1 MKLWMKKISV
11 ILITI
16 MTLGM
21 YIPPTYLTVN
31 ADSEDEASSKASDL
45 GEERLASESES
56 EQQDVSIDELE
67 EPEALNP
74 NEMLVHA
81 LSEQAKQQ
89 TISKLGPRIANQ
101 IEEEFLRAIMP
112 SIEEVLGMIIQN
124 IDEKDLVYY
133 GISEEPSEGYGE
145 KIFHLYNYQTNQ
157 DVVRFHVRRDLRP
170 QEGYWFNFHYH
181 MSTDH
186 FETHYPL
193 GEIYWDKNTPPKWMS

>member
-11 ILITI
+11 VLITI

-21 YIPPTYLTVN
+21 YIPPAYLTVN
-31 ADSEDEASSKASDL
+31 ADSDDEAATKSSNM

-56 EQQDVSIDELE
+56 EQQDLSLDESD
-67 EPEALNP
+67 EPEEIDS
-74 NEMLVHA
+74 NERLVHA
-81 LSEQAKQQ
+81 LSEQAKLQ

-101 IEEEFLRAIMP
+101 IEEELLTEIMP
-112 SIEEVLGMIIQN
+112 SIEDVLSMIIQN
-124 IDEKDLVYY
+124 IDENDLVYY
-133 GISEEPSEGYGE
+133 GISEEPSQGYGE
-145 KIFHLYNYQTNQ
+145 RIFHLYNYQTNQ
-157 DVVRFHVRRDLRP
+157 DVARFHVRRDLRP

-181 MSTDH
+181 MNNDD